1 MWRWIYRALVVLA
14 LSAALPPTAGYA
26 QQADAPTAGQA
37 QQPDGA
43 AAGSAPQ
50 PGAATAGQAPQPD
63 AAPFS
68 QAPQTGAATDGQ
80 GQQPGAAPAGSAPQ
94 PGTTTASAAPPPDA
108 SAVLAAA
115 ALTAAVVPA
124 GLTLDERRSGPRLTE
139 DGVQSYLATFV
150 GNGRGDLPIMGVI
163 NILNTYPDPSV
174 GIDRLTERF
183 RTGLGGT
190 PTEVDAPG
198 IGEAS
203 RAFTV
208 STSVMGGAMTAST
221 VFVAL
226 RRAGVVAG
234 VAVTS
239 MGATPPTDVALR
251 LAQSVDRRLSATL
264 RPGT

>member
-1 MWRWIYRALVVLA
+1 MRRWIHRALLVLA
-14 LSAALPPTAGYA
+14 LSAALLPTAGYA
-26 QQADAPTAGQA
+26 QQPDAPAASQG
-37 QQPDGA
+37 QQPGV
-43 AAGSAPQ
+43 
-50 PGAATAGQAPQPD
+50 ATAGQAPQQD

-68 QAPQTGAATDGQ
+68 QPPQPGTATTGQ
-80 GQQPGAAPAGSAPQ
+80 GQQPSAA
-94 PGTTTASAAPPPDA
+94 TASSAPPPDA

-115 ALTAAVVPA
+115 ALTEADVPA
-124 GLTLDERRSGPRLTE
+124 GLTFDERRSGPRPTE

-174 GIDRLTERF
+174 GIDRLTDRF

-190 PTEVDAPG
+190 PTELDAPG

-208 STSVMGGAMTAST
+208 STSAMGGAMTAST
-221 VFVAL
+221 VFVAI

-239 MGATPPTDVALR
+239 MGATPQTEVALR
-251 LAQSVDRRLSATL
+251 LAQSVDRRLAAAL